1 VSGVRYQLMTQ
12 LSHFD
17 DDAFAALANRGLVRR
32 AQKDLEKQPASVVEE
47 SAETLTMSVGD
58 HRVRFDTRGP
68 AHAQCTCPASGVCQ
82 HILAA
87 AISLQRLSIEPNVNV
102 ARIASE
108 AAIGVD
114 VENGEEG
121 GARLRDLN
129 QQLLRI
135 TAAELTKHCGKPGY
149 RWAWQFVQDLNIE
162 QDVMISGERHIVIGF
177 TRPRMTFRY
186 MGGGPESL
194 IADSQTSQIEKYRV
208 AAVLA
213 YRRANNAEIT
223 LPEPTAKDRT
233 ASLNLGKDHTAPEDT
248 ADSQRDSRAR
258 LRASAKLLLIECVEL
273 GLSHLSRGIQE
284 RFSTLAVWA
293 QGAEYYRLA
302 SLLRRLADHVDLQ
315 LDRAGSA
322 DERRLFDE
330 LTITFGLVS
339 ALEQA
344 AKGGF
349 APRGL
354 IGQARSQYEQT
365 GTLELIGL
373 GAQAWRSSA
382 GYVGLTM
389 VFWCPAEQAFF
400 SCTDARPEIQRGFNP
415 IVRYKAS
422 GPWSGLGAPE
432 QATGRC
438 VLLTA
443 AQVNSLGRVSAS
455 ESISAMMRSVDTST
469 GLAQQLKPFSDWTE
483 LMQARALAR
492 RGLLAEPQPMKD
504 WFALQPARFGAARFD
519 AARQTLI
526 WPLYDKNE
534 IRIDAELAYSDYTA
548 HAIARVEQISPTE
561 IAEGTVLVA
570 RLHRGHSGLVAEPLS
585 IVRVHTERDQNPVDA
600 LHFDAAQ
607 QQGFASKW
615 LAKIRTI
622 SKSQDFLQQP
632 APAMST
638 PSSLRDF
645 RRWLQS
651 QAERGVTSNTVD
663 TPFQELDSR
672 RERISANGFTAFNGV
687 ALVHKAASSQL
698 IASHYMCM
706 QYERLIDDT
715 QEAIV

>member
-1 VSGVRYQLMTQ
+1 
-12 LSHFD
+12 
-17 DDAFAALANRGLVRR
+17 
-32 AQKDLEKQPASVVEE
+32 
-47 SAETLTMSVGD
+47 
-58 HRVRFDTRGP
+58 
-68 AHAQCTCPASGVCQ
+68 
-82 HILAA
+82 
-87 AISLQRLSIEPNVNV
+87 
-102 ARIASE
+102 
-108 AAIGVD
+108 
-114 VENGEEG
+114 
-121 GARLRDLN
+121 
-129 QQLLRI
+129 
-135 TAAELTKHCGKPGY
+135 
-149 RWAWQFVQDLNIE
+149 
-162 QDVMISGERHIVIGF
+162 
-177 TRPRMTFRY
+177 MTFRY

-194 IADSQTSQIEKYRV
+194 IAENQTSQVEKYRV

-213 YRRANNAEIT
+213 YRRANNAEIA

-233 ASLNLGKDHTAPEDT
+233 ASLNLGKDHSAPEDA

-258 LRASAKLLLIECVEL
+258 LLVSVKMLLIECVEL

-302 SLLRRLADHVDLQ
+302 SLLRRLADHVELM

-344 AKGGF
+344 TKNGL

-354 IGQARSQYEQT
+354 VGQARSQYEQT
-365 GTLELIGL
+365 GTLELVGL

-389 VFWCPAEQAFF
+389 VFWCPAEQAFL

-415 IVRYKAS
+415 IARYKAS

-438 VLLTA
+438 VQLTA

-455 ESISAMMRSVDTST
+455 ESISATIRSTDTT
-469 GLAQQLKPFSDWTE
+469 GDFANQLNLFGDWAE
-483 LMQARALAR
+483 LMQSRALAR

-504 WFALQPARFGAARFD
+504 WFALQPARFGAASFD
-519 AARQTLI
+519 ATRQTLI
-526 WPLYDKNE
+526 WPLYDKNDN
-534 IRIDAELAYSDYTA
+534 RMDAELAYSDYTA
-548 HAIARVEQISPTE
+548 HAITRVEQIDPAQLAVGTIL
-561 IAEGTVLVA
+561 IA
-570 RLHRGHSGLVAEPLS
+570 RIYRGHSGLTAEPLS
-585 IVRVHTERDQNPVDA
+585 IVRANPEREQNPVDA
-600 LHFDAAQ
+600 LHFDVAQ

-615 LAKIRTI
+615 LAKIRAI
-622 SKSQDFLQQP
+622 SKSQESLQHSTV
-632 APAMST
+632 AMSA
-638 PSSLRDF
+638 PSSLREF

-651 QAERGVTSNTVD
+651 QAERGVAEDVVESSF
-663 TPFQELDSR
+663 PELNARHVRMSSDGFAAFTRHPRGGDS
-672 RERISANGFTAFNGV
+672 V
-687 ALVHKAASSQL
+687 SSQL
-698 IASHYMCM
+698 IVSNYVCM

-715 QEAIV
+715 QEVVI